1 MINKVILGLFL
12 LAAITLK
19 AQPLQLLDRFNGNKL
34 VNDSTIIVFN
44 GTDSIPDITQY
55 FTMKNITDQT
65 LAVFLR

>member
-1 MINKVILGLFL
+1 MKNKIILGFFL

-44 GTDSIPDITQY
+44 GTDSIPDITQ
-55 FTMKNITDQT
+55 IS
-65 LAVFLR
+65 VS